1 MTPRHLVL
9 LSVSAG
15 AGHVRAAQAIAAAAE
30 AADPSVRVTQLDVL
44 DHVPGSFRKLYGESY
59 IELVERL
66 PLLWAYLYQRTD
78 QRNARSVFDR
88 LRRGVERVNTRAL
101 WREIEKLAPDA
112 LVCTHFLPAELLAR
126 RIRKGERTPPVW
138 VQVTDFDVHG
148 LWMHEGLD
156 GYFVAND
163 EVAWR
168 LADRG
173 LARGRIHVT
182 GIPVMP
188 RFAQPLERATCAA
201 ELGLDPARFTV
212 AMMAGGGG
220 VGSLDTLAERALSLP
235 HDMQVVALAG
245 RNEELLA
252 RLQALAQRHPG
263 RLWPLGF
270 TRTVERVMSCADL
283 VVTKPG
289 GLSTSECLA
298 KGLPMLLVSPIPGQE
313 ERNAD
318 YLLESGAALIALDT
332 ASFEFKLDA
341 LMRHPDR
348 LRTMGQRAAAIARPH
363 AARDVAGA
371 VLADMASRRPTKAA
385 A

>member
-1 MTPRHLVL
+1 MTARHLLL

-30 AADPSVRVTQLDVL
+30 IADPGLRVTHLDVL

-78 QRNARSVFDR
+78 QRNARSVFDK

-112 LVCTHFLPAELLAR
+112 IVCTHFLPAELLAR
-126 RIRKGERTPPVW
+126 RIRKGEPTPPVW

-148 LWMHEGLD
+148 LWMHEGLR

-168 LADRG
+168 LVDRG
-173 LARGRIHVT
+173 LPRDRIAVT

-188 RFAQPLERATCAA
+188 RFAEPLDRSVCAA
-201 ELGLDPARFTV
+201 ELGLDPGRFTV
-212 AMMAGGGG
+212 VMMAGGGG
-220 VGSLDTLAERALSLP
+220 VGSLDTLVERALSLP
-235 HDMQVVALAG
+235 HDVQVVALAG

-318 YLLESGAALIALDT
+318 YLLESGPALIALDT

-341 LMRHPDR
+341 LLRQPER
-348 LRTMGQRAAAIARPH
+348 LRAMGERAAAIARPH
-363 AARDVAGA
+363 AARDVANA
-371 VLADMASRRPTKAA
+371 VLTAIAA
-385 A
+385 HAAG

>member
-1 MTPRHLVL
+1 MRPPHLLL

-15 AGHVRAAQAIAAAAE
+15 AGHVRAAQAIEAAAAGR
-30 AADPSVRVTQLDVL
+30 PSPVRVTHLDVL
-44 DHVPGSFRKLYGESY
+44 ELVPASFRKLYSESY

-78 QRNARSVFDR
+78 RRAERSVFDR
-88 LRRGVERVNTRAL
+88 LRRGVERLNTRNL
-101 WREIEKLAPDA
+101 WDEIEHIAPDA
-112 LVCTHFLPAELLAR
+112 IVCTHFLPAELLAR
-126 RIRKGERTPPVW
+126 RIKRGIATPPVW

-148 LWMHEGLD
+148 LWMQAGLQ

-173 LARGRIHVT
+173 MARERIRVT

-188 RFAQPLERATCAA
+188 RFAEPLDRSVCAE
-201 ELGLDPARFTV
+201 ELGLDPRRFTV
-212 AMMAGGGG
+212 VMMAGGGG
-220 VGSLDTLAERALSLP
+220 VGSLDTLAERALALP
-235 HDMQVVALAG
+235 HDLQVVALAG
-245 RNEELLA
+245 RNQELLQ
-252 RLQALAQRHPG
+252 RLEQLKQRHPG
-263 RLWPLGF
+263 QLFPLGF

-318 YLLESGAALIALDT
+318 YLLEAGAAQIALDT
-332 ASFEFKLDA
+332 ASFEFKLD
-341 LMRHPDR
+341 R
-348 LRTMGQRAAAIARPH
+348 LLREREQLGRMAAHAVRIARPRAAHEVLDHVVH
-363 AARDVAGA
+363 ALSLSHA
-371 VLADMASRRPTKAA
+371 PTLSA
-385 A
+385 

>member
-1 MTPRHLVL
+1 MTARHLLL

-30 AADPSVRVTQLDVL
+30 IADPGLRVTHLDVL

-78 QRNARSVFDR
+78 QRNARSVFDK

-112 LVCTHFLPAELLAR
+112 IVCTHFLPAELLAR
-126 RIRKGERTPPVW
+126 RIRKGEPAPPVW

-148 LWMHEGLD
+148 LWMHEGLR

-173 LARGRIHVT
+173 LPRDRIAVT

-188 RFAQPLERATCAA
+188 RFAEPLDRTVCAA
-201 ELGLDPARFTV
+201 ELGLDPGRFTV
-212 AMMAGGGG
+212 VMMAGGGG
-220 VGSLDTLAERALSLP
+220 VGSLDALAERALSLP
-235 HDMQVVALAG
+235 HDVQIVALAG

-252 RLQALAQRHPG
+252 RLQVLAQRHPG

-341 LMRHPDR
+341 LLRQPER
-348 LRTMGQRAAAIARPH
+348 LRAMGQRAAAIARPH
-363 AARDVAGA
+363 AARDVANA
-371 VLADMASRRPTKAA
+371 VLTAIAA
-385 A
+385 HAAG